1 MSSRTVALEASA
13 QQPRVAS
20 RASSVL
26 VGASLRVLRA
36 LPRRAREHF
45 AALVGWLVWTL
56 RIRRAVAVENVQ
68 HAFPE
73 KSPAEQRRIARAAFS
88 SMSRAMLESVTS
100 DLLTDE
106 EVDRAVTVV
115 DWKGL
120 DVLLATHQ
128 PVLIASAHLGSW
140 ELFAEVMAR
149 RGFVFSAV
157 VRPLSGAFNEW
168 LVRSRQRAGVELI
181 LQRGALRNMFKAL
194 RRGRAV
200 VQLIDQALPGP
211 EALWVPFFGRPAS
224 TTPALSMAALR
235 SGAPVYVVVAVRQ
248 EGQLRMLV
256 EGPVPFTE
264 RPTRREMIE
273 AHTAALTAT
282 LEALVRQHPE
292 QWLWLHRRWKALR
305 SPAAARSPPEPAA
318 GSAAN

>member
-1 MSSRTVALEASA
+1 MSARTSALETPPDGTSSQPGPAS
-13 QQPRVAS
+13 RVAS
-20 RASSVL
+20 LAVGTALHLLRKLPRLARERFASF
-26 VGASLRVLRA
+26 VGWAAWALRVRRGVA
-36 LPRRAREHF
+36 LD
-45 AALVGWLVWTL
+45 
-56 RIRRAVAVENVQ
+56 NVQ
-68 HAFPE
+68 RAFPE
-73 KSPAEQRRIARAAFS
+73 LTALEHQRIVRAAFS

-106 EVDRAVTVV
+106 EVERAVCVA

-120 DVLLATHQ
+120 DVLLAAHQ

-149 RGFVFSAV
+149 RGHVFSAV

-168 LVRSRQRAGVELI
+168 LVRSRERAGVELI
-181 LQRGALRNMFKAL
+181 LQRGALRNMLKAM

-224 TTPALSMAALR
+224 TTPAISMAALR
-235 SGAPVYVVVAVRQ
+235 SGAPVYVVVAVRH
-248 EGQLRMLV
+248 EGQLQMQV
-256 EGPVPFTE
+256 EGPIAVPAL
-264 RPTRREMIE
+264 PTRRASLE

-282 LEALVRQHPE
+282 IERFVRRHPE
-292 QWLWLHRRWKALR
+292 QWLWLHRRWK
-305 SPAAARSPPEPAA
+305 SPPAQIASRNNTPA
-318 GSAAN
+318 